1 MSYIGS
7 ISPQDI
13 ITEIMISYT
22 TNIEQLCSTGS
33 SGSLFYYTRDAKYI
47 MKTIPQR
54 EFEVLKRILPNYYRY
69 LKENKWTL
77 LPKYY
82 MY

>member
-1 MSYIGS
+1 MQS

-22 TNIEQLCSTGS
+22 SNIEQLCSTGS

-47 MKTIPQR
+47 LKTLPKR
-54 EFEVLKRILPNYYRY
+54 EFEVLKRILPNYYNY
-69 LKENKWTL
+69 LKDNKFTL
-77 LPKYY
+77 LPK
-82 MY
+82 